1 MTPAGK
7 AFSCYTLTP
16 FLRQFT
22 RFDPEEGAV
31 SPILVRPVR
40 EQLEHD
46 RVIRLLQARYKR
58 RFAVGIN
65 PGAEQTAPVGTLPD
79 ALYPDLVLASA
90 GSGKKLEGVI
100 EVETTESVNQLEA
113 MAQWARLGRLPV
125 EFILYVPSGVAGAAR
140 RLCGD
145 HGIGVTEIWTYHAV
159 GDQVRFAQVHRAPL
173 AEKLAAARAAA
184 AEARRAVAREATGGK
199 SPAGRAKTAPRKAG
213 VKPAAKTGSPRT
225 AAAAARPAAKR
236 AAKKR

>member
-1 MTPAGK
+1 
-7 AFSCYTLTP
+7 L
-16 FLRQFT
+16 
-22 RFDPEEGAV
+22 

-58 RFAVGIN
+58 RFTVGIN
-65 PGAEQTAPVGTLPD
+65 PGADQSVPAGPGPD
-79 ALYPDLVLASA
+79 SQFPDLVLSSA
-90 GSGKKLEGVI
+90 GSGKKLEGVV
-100 EVETTESVNQLEA
+100 EVETGESVNQLEA
-113 MAQWARLGRLPV
+113 MAQWARLGKLPV
-125 EFILYVPSGVAGAAR
+125 EFILYVPSGAAGVAR

-145 HGIGVTEIWTYHAV
+145 HGIGVTEIWTYHTV

-184 AEARRAVAREATGGK
+184 AEAKRAVAREAAAAKPAARARAAGK
-199 SPAGRAKTAPRKAG
+199 KAAAKPAAKAG
-213 VKPAAKTGSPRT
+213 VK
-225 AAAAARPAAKR
+225 RPAGKSVRPSVKR